1 MEWELNLDT
10 DSLGWVYTGPVIS
23 SQVAPRQEEVI
34 NLFRGVETTLTIKS
48 MIESLGIKRNALNQL
63 LWWMREKGILEQTGR
78 GCYGLA
84 CCPPS
89 L

>member
-1 MEWELNLDT
+1 MILRRKTDAENQAVLEVTGRDVEDMEWELNLDT

-63 LWWMREKGILEQTGR
+63 L
-78 GCYGLA
+78 
-84 CCPPS
+84 
-89 L
+89 